1 MSQIKNPMLNTDSY
15 KVSMWKQYPPGTES
29 VFSYIESRG
38 GRYDETVFFGLQMF
52 IKEYLM
58 TPFTQAQIDFA
69 DRFYKAHGEPF
80 NREGWQAILDKY
92 QGYLP
97 VRIRGLKEGVVI
109 KNQNALV
116 TVENIDPEFY
126 WVTTWVETA
135 LLRAVWYP
143 VTVASQSFSIK
154 RVIKRYLEETGD
166 VAGLNFKLHDF
177 GARGATSLESA
188 AIGGAA
194 HLVNFL
200 GSDTISGIVALMEY
214 YNSDVCGYSIP
225 AAEHSTITSW
235 LRENEVEAYRNM
247 IKQFGGSF
255 PLFAVVSDSYNVY
268 EAGKIWGTVLY
279 EAVRDSGSMLVV
291 RPDSGDPATIV
302 GGLDF
307 EDVDNLDDYTL
318 LNARKTIVRNREDG
332 KFYRAEGYD
341 SGWTTKFDIEPL
353 SEEEVKGMIGVLA
366 DNFGYDINEKGYK
379 VLRNVRIIQGD
390 GINEE
395 SIVEILENLKR
406 GGWSADNVAFG
417 MGGALLQQV
426 NRDTNKFAMKC
437 SAAKVDDEWRDVFKD
452 PITDSGKRS
461 KKGRLTTVER
471 EGDFCTIRIEDLQA
485 YEQDGWKDAMVVYYV
500 AGKLMVDDNIGA
512 IRERAAS
519 YL

>member
-1 MSQIKNPMLNTDSY
+1 MSQIQNLMLNTDSY
-15 KVSMWKQYPPGTES
+15 KASMWDQYPPGTES
-29 VFSYIESRG
+29 IFSYIESRG
-38 GRYDETVFFGLQMF
+38 GKYDETVFFGLQMF

-58 TPFTQAQIDFA
+58 KPITQDQIDFA

-80 NREGWQAILDKY
+80 NRAAWQAVLDKY
-92 QGYLP
+92 DGYIP
-97 VRIRGLKEGVVI
+97 VRIRALKEGTVV
-109 KNQNALV
+109 KTLRALV
-116 TVENIDPEFY
+116 TVENIDPDFRGI
-126 WVTTWVETA
+126 TTWVETA
-135 LLRAVWYP
+135 LLRGVWYP
-143 VTVASQSFSIK
+143 TTVASQSFSIK
-154 RVIKRYLEETGD
+154 RVIRDYLVKSGD
-166 VAGLNFKLHDF
+166 VGGLNFKLHDF
-177 GARGATSLESA
+177 GARGVSSLESA

-200 GSDTISGIVALMEY
+200 GSDTVSGIVALMEY

-235 LRENEVEAYRNM
+235 LREGEVDAYRNM
-247 IKQFGGSF
+247 LEKFGGKY
-255 PLFAVVSDSYNVY
+255 PLMAVVSDSYDIYN
-268 EAGKIWGTVLY
+268 AARMWGTVLY
-279 EAVRDSGSMLVV
+279 QNVVDSGSMVV
-291 RPDSGDPATIV
+291 IRPDSGDPATVV
-302 GGLDF
+302 GGLDY

-318 LNARKTIVRNREDG
+318 LNARLTVVRNREDG
-332 KFYRAEGYD
+332 KFYRVEGYD
-341 SGWTTKFDIEPL
+341 DGWSTKFDIEPIT
-353 SEEEVKGMIGVLA
+353 EDEVKGIIGVLA
-366 DNFGYDINEKGYK
+366 ENFGYTVNDKGYK
-379 VLRNVRIIQGD
+379 VLNNVRIIQGD

-395 SIVEILENLKR
+395 SIKEILENLLR

-437 SAAKVDDEWRDVFKD
+437 SAAKVNGVWRDVFKD

-471 EGDFCTIRIEDLQA
+471 DGEFCTIRIEDLQA
-485 YEQDGWKDAMVVYYV
+485 YEQDGWKDAMVTYYV
-500 AGKLMVDDNIGA
+500 AGKLMVDDNIQA